1 MHFYRSF
8 FSLFPKFHFS
18 QKKFLFVISTHK
30 QQYPLHFYRLF
41 FALFH
46 FSQKKIHFV
55 NSSFLPTNNNIPST
69 STDHFLH
76 FCTFPPKKFHFVNST
91 QASTDHFFHYFTFP
105 NKIHKIPIL
114 RLLDEIPFVLVS
126 LKATIFFVINIFEI
140 WHQYS
145 IIPTGKNGTLKL
157 KKN

>member
-18 QKKFLFVISTHK
+18 QKKSFLSFLPTNNNTPFILQIVFCTFS
-30 QQYPLHFYRLF
+30 LF
-41 FALFH
+41 P
-46 FSQKKIHFV
+46 KKIHFV
-55 NSSFLPTNNNIPST
+55 NSSFLPTNNNTPST

-76 FCTFPPKKFHFVNST
+76 FFTFPKKKFHFVNST

-126 LKATIFFVINIFEI
+126 MNLHFF
-140 WHQYS
+140 
-145 IIPTGKNGTLKL
+145 
-157 KKN
+157 